1 MTDCIFCKISQG
13 IIPSEKI
20 YEDEKI
26 FVIQDIRPKA
36 PVHLLVIPHIHISDL
51 NNTTEAHA
59 DLLGYIMTSLKN
71 FAQLKNLTSFR
82 TIINTGAGSG
92 QEVFHLHCHILG
104 GKQGLPGF

>member
-26 FVIQDIRPKA
+26 FVIRDIRPKA
-36 PVHLLVIPHIHISDL
+36 PVHLLIIPHEHIPTL
-51 NNTTEAHA
+51 NNTTDVHA
-59 DLLGYIMTSLKN
+59 DLLGYMMISLKN
-71 FAQLKNLTSFR
+71 FAKTQNIDSFR

-92 QEVFHLHCHILG
+92 QEVFHLHFHLLG
-104 GKQGLPGF
+104 EKTALPDF